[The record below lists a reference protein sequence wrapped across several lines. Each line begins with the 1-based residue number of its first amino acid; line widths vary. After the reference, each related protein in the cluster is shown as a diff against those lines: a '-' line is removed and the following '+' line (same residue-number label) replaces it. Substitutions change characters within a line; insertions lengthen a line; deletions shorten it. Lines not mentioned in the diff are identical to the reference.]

1 VTGACWQ
8 HVFPGHPPLHGPLL
22 VLHFRAE
29 VKRLAEEGKRY
40 PWPRPARCPRC
51 RGRRLWVHSY
61 VPRYFEGY
69 FQPIWTIKYRC
80 ADCAAV
86 HTLRPASF
94 WPRFRYSIRTILR
107 ALRHKILH
115 GRGLKTLSR
124 QLQEY
129 WHHGLRFQASK
140 LRNRAGP
147 GLEVLADLLR
157 GNLVPVTHSIQCEI
171 RRL

>member
-1 VTGACWQ
+1 MTGACWP
-8 HVFPGHPPLHGPLL
+8 HVLPGHPPYDGLLILHLR
-22 VLHFRAE
+22 VD

-51 RGRRLWVHSY
+51 QGRRVWVHGY

-69 FQPIWTIKYRC
+69 VQPIWTIKYRC
-80 ADCAAV
+80 EDCAAV

-94 WPRFRYSIRTILR
+94 WPRFRYCVQTILR

-124 QLQEY
+124 QLQRY
-129 WHHGLRFQASK
+129 WYQGLRFQASK

-147 GLEVLADLLR
+147 GLDVLADLLR
-157 GNLVPVTHSIQCEI
+157 RNGVPVTHSIQCEI